1 MLKNFDKIPFY
12 IMADTDKVLCDG
24 ESMTGL
30 GGSVYGSDTEYLD
43 TWQEMTEEEALA
55 LTDTTEATEED
66 YQEALGE
73 MGVKFNEE
81 IRAE

>member
-1 MLKNFDKIPFY
+1 MIKNFDKIPFY
-12 IMADTDKVLCDG
+12 IMADADKVLCDG

-30 GGSVYGSDTEYLD
+30 GGRVTGSSVEVLE

-55 LTDTTEATEED
+55 LTDVEASEED

-81 IRAE
+81 I